1 MTTTTMSV
9 RLPGDLFKELELLAK
24 ATKRT
29 KSFCAVEA
37 IKSYIERESWQIK
50 FIEEGIEDTINDRLV
65 EHQDVKKW
73 VASWNTDNEMNEPQ
87 CK

>member
-9 RLPGDLFKELELLAK
+9 RLPGELSRELDLLAK
-24 ATKRT
+24 ATKRS

-37 IKSYIERESWQIK
+37 IKNYVKQEAWQIK
-50 FIEEGIEDTINDRLV
+50 AIEEGLEDAENRQLV
-65 EHQDVKKW
+65 NHSEVKNW
-73 VASWNTDNEMNEPQ
+73 VESWGTNAESRPPQ